1 MVLKDGGMMSYS
13 GLAGHRVLRGRAAEN
28 VGRHCCRFG
37 LKEACGHIRT
47 NAARQSLR
55 PMACDIADAF
65 PCGSYPTARATQSLA
80 PQRKGAP
87 LFMT

>member
-1 MVLKDGGMMSYS
+1 MMSCS

-47 NAARQSLR
+47 NATRQSLR

-65 PCGSYPTARATQSLA
+65 HVAPTQLQEQHKVLRH
-80 PQRKGAP
+80 KGKE
-87 LFMT
+87 LRCS